1 MESYNIK
8 EEILKVGHRNCN
20 YILVKDDKH
29 YRIDGMHYRIYA
41 TNDITQCSISNFVS
55 QYSEEKVAKEALFS
69 IYKFATQQQT
79 RTFMQELQGCML
91 TKAEVEEKVSEYFG
105 AEIVVGHAP
114 YYEDDE
120 YDTYRL
126 IFNVYEEDIPICNYM
141 CGEFD
146 INYAALRHNKIYI
159 ISTDIKFI

>member
-1 MESYNIK
+1 MESYLMK

-20 YILVKDDKH
+20 YILLKE
-29 YRIDGMHYRIYA
+29 GMHYRIYA

-55 QYSEEKVAKEALFS
+55 QYSEENKAKEALFS
-69 IYKFATQQQT
+69 IYQFAVQQLT
-79 RTFMQELQGCML
+79 RTFIQGLQGCIL

-105 AEIVVGHAP
+105 AEIVVGHKP
-114 YYEDDE
+114 YYGDDE
-120 YDTYRL
+120 YDAYKL
-126 IFNVYEEDIPICNYM
+126 MFNVYEEDKPICNYM